1 MTKTSG
7 ERSAVLI
14 TGASSGIGAACVLD
28 LAARGMRVYAGVRRV
43 EDGEE
48 LVAQA
53 EGKVLPLIV
62 DVTDHAGIA
71 AAAAQIKEDVGEHGL
86 AGLVNNAGILVSA
99 PLEFVSA
106 DQLRRQFEVNVFGTV
121 AVTQA
126 MLPMLR
132 SARGRIVTIG
142 SIAGRAAP
150 PYFGPYA
157 ATKHALEGIT
167 DSLRMEVRH
176 WGIEVALVQPD
187 AVATPIWG
195 KLDSAPE
202 QQTVQL
208 TAEAKELYGS
218 DVDAMTLAS
227 RKMDRR
233 GMPVKRVVGAVRHA
247 LTAKRPK
254 TRYPLGFRTHL
265 ACWAVSRI
273 PDRIRDWYMLRELG
287 MK

>member
-1 MTKTSG
+1 MAKASDDQP
-7 ERSAVLI
+7 AVLI
-14 TGASSGIGAACVLD
+14 TGASTGIGAACVLD
-28 LAARGMRVYAGVRRV
+28 LASRGMRVYAGVRRD

-48 LVAQA
+48 LVSQA
-53 EGKVLPLIV
+53 DGNVVPVIV
-62 DVTDHAGIA
+62 DVTDRPSIDA
-71 AAAAQIKEDVGEHGL
+71 AATQIREETGEHGL

-99 PLEFVSA
+99 PLEFVSP

-126 MLPMLR
+126 ALPLLR
-132 SARGRIVTIG
+132 KAKGRVVTIG

-187 AVATPIWG
+187 AVATPIWS
-195 KLDSAPE
+195 KLDTAPE
-202 QQTVQL
+202 HQTVQL
-208 TAEAKELYGS
+208 SPEAKELYGD
-218 DVDAMTLAS
+218 DVDAMTKAS
-227 RKMDRR
+227 RLMDRR
-233 GMPVKRVVGAVRHA
+233 GMPVAHVVKAVRHA
-247 LTAKRPK
+247 LTARRPK
-254 TRYPLGFRTHL
+254 TRYPLGFRTRL
-265 ACWAVSRI
+265 AAWAVSNA
-273 PDRIRDWYMLRELG
+273 PDRIQDWFTLRQLG